1 MHELKY
7 ISTISPSHRKKL
19 GQYFT
24 PYNIAKLMVAWV
36 TKDSPSEIMD
46 PAFGLGVF
54 YDALNDK
61 NVMYVGYE
69 IDENI
74 ISYVK
79 QNFDNRIE
87 IHIGDYLESNNRKY
101 DAIICNPP
109 YSRFQNFKNRHSILQ
124 KLKKE
129 LGISFNGYSNIASVF
144 LAKSLLELNVNGRL
158 AYIMPFEFF
167 NTGYGAEIKKLLI
180 RNGLLKQIIIFENEK
195 DIFPDVITTV
205 CILLCKNNNKVDDIK
220 ITKIDSKDQ
229 LDELSDFS
237 DIYQYKLPVN
247 DLPYNEKWSAIIT
260 SLYNDITIPDGM
272 VKVSNYGKF
281 MRGIATGANEYFAMS
296 LQSAKKR
303 GIKRSYLLPCIT
315 KSPQI
320 KNLVFADDD
329 LNELIANGSPVF
341 CFNCLEN
348 GDDKVQKY
356 IEYGE
361 SMGYHKRYLTKKRT
375 PWYKLEKRQS
385 APILAGVFNRGK
397 VKFVRNF
404 TNAIN
409 FTCFH
414 SFYPNIFGQHY
425 INRLFVYF
433 ISNIGQEII
442 KTNKR
447 KYGNG
452 LDKFEPGD
460 LNNCLCPS
468 MEMFDALDEGQAI
481 EIIKTA
487 NIDEY
492 KAIQMADEVIK
503 KILSPNNA
511 LQLTTNPLRSLAA
524 AELCR

>member
-1 MHELKY
+1 MHESKY
-7 ISTISPSHRKKL
+7 ISTTSSSHRKKL

-24 PYNIAKLMVAWV
+24 PYNIANLMVAWV
-36 TKDSPSEIMD
+36 TKDCPSEIMD

-54 YDALNDK
+54 YDVLNNK
-61 NVMYVGYE
+61 NVRYIGYE

-79 QNFDNRIE
+79 KYFDNRIE
-87 IHIGDYLESNNRKY
+87 IHIGDYLESNNKKY
-101 DAIICNPP
+101 DAIVCNPP
-109 YSRFQNFKNRHSILQ
+109 YSRFQNFKNRHSILP

-129 LGISFNGYSNIASVF
+129 LGISFKGCSNIASIF
-144 LAKSLLELNVNGRL
+144 LAKSLSELNVNGRL

-180 RNGLLKQIIIFENEK
+180 RNGLLKQIVIFENEK

-205 CILLCKNNNKVDDIK
+205 CILLCKNDNKVDDIK

-229 LDELSDFS
+229 LDELSHFS
-237 DIYQYKLPVN
+237 DFYQYKLPVN

-296 LQSAKKR
+296 LRSAKKI
-303 GIKRSYLLPCIT
+303 GIKRNYLLPCIT

-320 KNLVFADDD
+320 KNLVFTDDD
-329 LNELIANGSPVF
+329 LNELITNGSPVF
-341 CFNCLEN
+341 CFNGLDSGDEN
-348 GDDKVQKY
+348 VQKY

-361 SMGYHKRYLTKKRT
+361 SMGYHKRYLTKKRA

-385 APILAGVFNRGK
+385 APIMAGVFNRGK

-404 TNAIN
+404 TSAIN

-425 INRLFVYF
+425 INRLFIYF
-433 ISNIGQEII
+433 ISSVGQEII

-447 KYGNG
+447 MYGNG

-468 MEMFDALDEGQAI
+468 MEMFDALDENQAI

-487 NIDEY
+487 NSDEC

-503 KILSPNNA
+503 KILSPNKA
-511 LQLTTNPLRSLAA
+511 LQLTTNPLRSLVA
-524 AELCR
+524 AEL